1 MTHLRMTDVASQRAV
16 RAANRPA
23 GQRRSG
29 PRAAALPSNV
39 RREQILD
46 RALDLVP
53 RGGLGGLTMKKI
65 AARVRF
71 SEAAIY
77 RHFPTRQ
84 LLLLG
89 LMDRL
94 ETMLLGPIRAI
105 AADTGVA
112 PAERL
117 TRILRHHTTVVVERD
132 SLPILLLAEASV
144 SGDARLVGRMR
155 EIFSA
160 YLEILRR
167 LVAEAGVT
175 AARPTAPDSTDLAL
189 LLVGLPAAVAIHH
202 RLSPDAPAER
212 ALADTLAP
220 FLVRCIT
227 SVGSTRS

>member
-1 MTHLRMTDVASQRAV
+1 MANIRAI
-16 RAANRPA
+16 RTA
-23 GQRRSG
+23 G
-29 PRAAALPSNV
+29 RAAARRARPRAQAVPSDL

-65 AARVRF
+65 ALRVGF

-84 LLLLG
+84 ALLLG

-94 ETMLLGPIRAI
+94 EAMLVAPIRAI
-105 AADTGVA
+105 AADASVA

-117 TRILRHHTTVVVERD
+117 TRILRHHTTVVIQRD

-144 SGDARLVGRMR
+144 SGEAKLVGRMR
-155 EIFSA
+155 RIFA
-160 YLEILRR
+160 GYLDVLER
-167 LVAEAGVT
+167 LLDEAGI
-175 AARPTAPDSTDLAL
+175 AARPDGSGHTGLAL

-202 RLSPDAPAER
+202 RLRPDAPAER
-212 ALADTLAP
+212 AMADALAP
-220 FLVRCIT
+220 FLVGCLT
-227 SVGSTRS
+227 SVGRKRS